1 MDFRPISGKF
11 KIKLL
16 SFNPFNEFKQIF
28 KLYSQK
34 ILRFIC
40 LKQLNEHQTD
50 CIDFE
55 ARFCCPKSTFEKN
68 TNWTISSETKL
79 RTNFKNLPS
88 SLSDL
93 RNFFESIHQKHQVV
107 L

>member
-1 MDFRPISGKF
+1 MDFRPILGKF

-16 SFNPFNEFKQIF
+16 SFNPFNGFKQIF

-55 ARFCCPKSTFEKN
+55 VRFCCPESTFEKN
-68 TNWTISSETKL
+68 TNWTVSSETKL
-79 RTNFKNLPS
+79 ENTHYKNFPS
-88 SLSDL
+88 ALSDL
-93 RNFFESIHQKHQVV
+93 RNFFESIY
-107 L
+107 